1 MKDNQAGGC
10 KRRRGSMKEI
20 GRTSGQAKNNSKIN
34 RHVAGQSLVGVVL
47 SAIQQVRMTMLVL
60 SFVCSFSC
68 HH

>member
-1 MKDNQAGGC
+1 
-10 KRRRGSMKEI
+10 MKEI